1 MKQMYLVSL
10 FAFGVQSVCATN
22 FARAA
27 DPAPIAPFVSPSGGP
42 VDETVV
48 ARVGDRAVTMRELNG
63 PLVDAY
69 GLNILLNLLQLE
81 LAQKQA
87 EEAKVSATD
96 ADVTAERDVTL
107 KKMFADAENADYDE
121 LFEQFLGQQRITRPE
136 FDIVMRINA
145 NLRKVAE
152 PMLAGKITDEALQE
166 AFRALYGE
174 KVKVRHIQAAN
185 LQEIQ
190 EARARLEKEPFEKVA
205 RDLSR
210 NPRTKTAGGDLPE
223 FSRAMTGLPEAF
235 KDAAF
240 ALKEGAVSDPIM
252 ADGAYHLIKLE
263 KRIAPTAVKFE
274 NVKESIRA
282 DLHERAIQATIRE
295 LRNQIGTTALEQ
307 MKIENPELQRQF
319 EARREKNKE
328 EGELTKESD
337 IRKQWDRERKRTTQ
351 PTSQPDDPTVVEPL
365 DPSFTL
371 PDPAAAPAAP
381 GGAQ

>member
-1 MKQMYLVSL
+1 MKQMYVVLL
-10 FAFGVQSVCATN
+10 FAFGVQSVCAIRI
-22 FARAA
+22 ARAA
-27 DPAPIAPFVSPSGGP
+27 DPAPTAPAAVASGASF
-42 VDETVV
+42 DDTVV
-48 ARVGDRAVTMRELNG
+48 ARVGDRIVTMSELNG

-69 GLNILLNLLQLE
+69 GLNVLLNLVQLE

-87 EEAKVSATD
+87 EETKVSVTD
-96 ADVTAERDVTL
+96 ADVAAERDFTL
-107 KKMFADAENADYDE
+107 KKMFADAEKADYDK
-121 LFEQFLGQQRITRPE
+121 LFEQFLTQQRITRPE

-152 PMLAGKITDEALQE
+152 PMLAGKITDDGLQE

-205 RDLSR
+205 RELSR
-210 NPRTKTAGGDLPE
+210 NARTKAAGGDLPE
-223 FSRAMTGLPEAF
+223 FSRAMVGLPEAF

-274 NVKESIRA
+274 DVKESIRA

-295 LRNQIGTTALEQ
+295 LRNQIGAAALKE
-307 MKIENPELQRQF
+307 MKIEIPELQRQF
-319 EARREKNKE
+319 EARREQSKQ
-328 EGELTKESD
+328 EGSLTEESD
-337 IRKQWDRERKRTTQ
+337 IRKQFERERKRATQ
-351 PTSQPDDPTVVEPL
+351 PASQPTDPA
-365 DPSFTL
+365 DPSFKL

>member
-1 MKQMYLVSL
+1 MKQMYVVLL
-10 FAFGVQSVCATN
+10 FTFGVLNVCVTN
-22 FARAA
+22 IAHAA
-27 DPAPIAPFVSPSGGP
+27 DPAPNAPAVGTP
-42 VDETVV
+42 VMSIDDTVV

-69 GLNILLNLLQLE
+69 GLNVLLNLVQLE

-87 EEAKVSATD
+87 EEVKVSVSD
-96 ADVTAERDVTL
+96 ADVVAERELTL
-107 KKMFADAENADYDE
+107 KKMFADAEQADYDE

-145 NLRKVAE
+145 TLRKVAE
-152 PMLAGKITDEALQE
+152 PMLAGKITDDALQE
-166 AFRALYGE
+166 AYRALYGE

-185 LQEIQ
+185 LQEVQ
-190 EARARLEKEPFEKVA
+190 EARNRLEKEPFEKVA
-205 RDLSR
+205 RELSR
-210 NPRTKTAGGDLPE
+210 NARTKSAGGDLPE
-223 FSRAMTGLPEAF
+223 FSRAMVGLPEAF

-240 ALKEGAVSDPIM
+240 ALKEGAISDPIM

-274 NVKESIRA
+274 DVKESIRA

-295 LRNQIGTTALEQ
+295 LRNQIGATALEQ
-307 MKIENPELQRQF
+307 MKIEIPELQRQF
-319 EARREKNKE
+319 EARREKSKQ
-328 EGELTKESD
+328 EGSLTEESD
-337 IRKQWDRERKRTTQ
+337 IRQQFERERKRATQ
-351 PTSQPDDPTVVEPL
+351 PASQPADEANPA
-365 DPSFTL
+365 FQL